1 MNSYLLKHSFARGY
15 NNVGEKFFQRYK
27 ILIKIIKILIDTRN
41 KNANNF
47 FCVNS
52 NFDAHLMLKHLH
64 IQNYSLIEQLDL
76 HLTGGLT
83 VITGET
89 GAGKSILLGA
99 ISLLLGQR
107 ADIKSLFDSNKK
119 CIIEGQ
125 FSLTSFPHIKSV
137 FEEAEIDFEE
147 PCLIRRE
154 INPQGKSRSF
164 INDTPVTLE
173 ILKKIGNELVDIHS
187 QQDTWWMSHPDFTLD
202 MVDAYAQNEEIRK
215 QYSAAFMAWQSSQS
229 ARRRLEAE
237 ANKGTQELDFI
248 QFQFD
253 ELSKAQ
259 LKEGE
264 YETLENTVQKLQNAE
279 QIQEKLAILAQALSV
294 SEVSALQQSR
304 IALQQATSLSKWGE
318 NFADWKT
325 RIESIWIELKDLGA
339 EVESEADDFVY
350 DPQELEQ
357 KQKRLDQLN
366 RLLQKYQVNTV
377 SNLIELVASLDL
389 RLSQFSSM
397 DTHIADARELEAK
410 DFKFASEVALSLSSS
425 RSAVLNAISSNL
437 VQSLQSLGIP
447 NANLTWEMTSKEL
460 GVNGSDKVQL
470 LFSANKGLAPKP
482 FKQIASGGEMSRLML
497 SIKHLLAEKRA
508 LPSLILDEIDTG
520 VSGEIAIKMGQM
532 LSQMSKGHQIIAITH
547 LPQIAAAGSKHGFVY
562 KDHEGSKTV
571 SNLRELQKDER
582 IEEIAKMIGGQQG
595 YKDLLVNVRNLIQ
608 SHE

>member
-1 MNSYLLKHSFARGY
+1 
-15 NNVGEKFFQRYK
+15 
-27 ILIKIIKILIDTRN
+27 
-41 KNANNF
+41 
-47 FCVNS
+47 
-52 NFDAHLMLKHLH
+52 MLKHLH

-107 ADIKSLFDSNKK
+107 ADSKSLFDTSKK

-125 FSLTSFPHIKSV
+125 FSLASYPHLQAV
-137 FEEAEIDFEE
+137 FEEEEIDFDE

-164 INDTPVTLE
+164 VNDTPVTLE
-173 ILKKIGNELVDIHS
+173 SLKRIGNELVDIHS

-202 MVDAYAQNEEIRK
+202 MIDAYAQNDGLK
-215 QYSAAFMAWQSSQS
+215 KGYFSAFSNWQVSVSSLRDLES
-229 ARRRLEAE
+229 ASS
-237 ANKGTQELDFI
+237 KGSQEMDFI

-264 YETLENTVQKLQNAE
+264 FESLDTAVQKLQNAE
-279 QIQEKLAILAQALSV
+279 QIQEKLAILAEALSV

-318 NFADWKT
+318 NFADWKR

-339 EVESEADDFVY
+339 EIEGEADDFIY
-350 DPQELEQ
+350 DPLELEQ
-357 KQKRLDQLN
+357 KQKRLDSLN
-366 RLLQKYQVNTV
+366 RLLQKYQASTV
-377 SNLIELVASLDL
+377 TELIELVASLDV
-389 RLSQFSSM
+389 RLSQYSSM
-397 DTHIADARELEAK
+397 DTVLAEAK
-410 DFKFASEVALSLSSS
+410 ARVNAAFKLASEAALALSSS
-425 RSAVLNAISSNL
+425 RSSVVEAISSAL
-437 VQSLQSLGIP
+437 VISLQSLGIP
-447 NANLTWEMTSKEL
+447 NANLAWDHQQKEL
-460 GVNGSDKVQL
+460 SPNGSDKIQL

-497 SIKHLLAEKRA
+497 SIKHLLAKKRV
-508 LPSLILDEIDTG
+508 LPTLILDEIDTG

-532 LSQMSKGHQIIAITH
+532 LSQMGNGHQIVAITH
-547 LPQIAAAGSKHGFVY
+547 LPQIAAAGSKHWYVY
-562 KDHEGSKTV
+562 KDHAGTKTV
-571 SNLRELQKDER
+571 SNLRELQEEER
-582 IEEIAKMIGGQQG
+582 VEEIAKMIGGTQG
-595 YKDLLVNVRNLIQ
+595 YKDLLANVRNLIQ
-608 SHE
+608 SNE

>member
-1 MNSYLLKHSFARGY
+1 M
-15 NNVGEKFFQRYK
+15 
-27 ILIKIIKILIDTRN
+27 IKIIKILIDRRN

-52 NFDAHLMLKHLH
+52 NFDAFPMLKHLH

-107 ADIKSLFDSNKK
+107 ADSKSLFDASKK

-125 FSLTSFPHIKSV
+125 FSLESFPHLQTV
-137 FEEAEIDFEE
+137 FEEEEIDFEE

-164 INDTPVTLE
+164 VNDTPVTLE
-173 ILKKIGNELVDIHS
+173 TLKRIGNELVDIHS

-202 MVDAYAQNEEIRK
+202 MVDAYAQNEGLRK
-215 QYSAAFMAWQSSQS
+215 SYISAYSTWSSSIS
-229 ARRRLEAE
+229 ALRALEQE
-237 ANKGTQELDFI
+237 STKGTQELDFI

-264 YETLENTVQKLQNAE
+264 YEVLDTAVQKLQNAE
-279 QIQEKLAILAQALSV
+279 QIQEKLAVLAQALSV
-294 SEVSALQQSR
+294 SEVSALHQSR
-304 IALQQATSLSKWGE
+304 IALQQATALSKWGST
-318 NFADWKT
+318 FADWKT

-339 EVESEADDFVY
+339 EVEGEAEDFVY
-350 DPQELEQ
+350 DPIELEQ
-357 KQKRLDQLN
+357 KQKRLDLLN
-366 RLLQKYQVNTV
+366 RLLQKYQT
-377 SNLIELVASLDL
+377 STITELIELVESLDL

-397 DTHIADARELEAK
+397 DTLIADARSRVDA
-410 DFKFASEVALSLSSS
+410 DFIVATSAATALSAS
-425 RSAVLNAISSNL
+425 RSAVLDAISTSL
-437 VQSLQSLGIP
+437 VVSLQSLGIP
-447 NANLTWEMTSKEL
+447 NANLAWEMTAKE
-460 GVNGSDKVQL
+460 VAANGSDKIQL

-497 SIKHLLAEKRA
+497 SIKHLLAKKRT
-508 LPSLILDEIDTG
+508 LPTLILDEIDTG

-532 LSQMSKGHQIIAITH
+532 LSQMSQGHQIIAITH
-547 LPQIAAAGSKHGFVY
+547 LPQIAAAGSKHWFVY
-562 KDHEGSKTV
+562 KDHAGSKTV
-571 SNLRELQKDER
+571 SNLRELRDEER
-582 IEEIAKMIGGQQG
+582 VEEIAKMIGGQQG
-595 YKDLLVNVRNLIQ
+595 YRDLLDNVRNLIQ

>member
-1 MNSYLLKHSFARGY
+1 
-15 NNVGEKFFQRYK
+15 
-27 ILIKIIKILIDTRN
+27 
-41 KNANNF
+41 
-47 FCVNS
+47 
-52 NFDAHLMLKHLH
+52 MLKHLH

-107 ADIKSLFDSNKK
+107 ADSKSLFDATKK

-125 FSLTSFPHIKSV
+125 FSLESFPHLQTL
-137 FEEAEIDFEE
+137 FEEEEIDFEE

-164 INDTPVTLE
+164 VNDTPVTLE
-173 ILKKIGNELVDIHS
+173 TLKRIGNELVDIHS

-202 MVDAYAQNEEIRK
+202 MVDAYAQNEALRK
-215 QYSAAFMAWQSSQS
+215 AYITAYSAWSSSVS
-229 ARRRLEAE
+229 ALRALEQE
-237 ANKGTQELDFI
+237 STKGTQELDFI

-264 YETLENTVQKLQNAE
+264 YEALDTAVQKLQNAE
-279 QIQEKLAILAQALSV
+279 QIQEKLAVLAQALSI
-294 SEVSALQQSR
+294 SEVSALHQSR
-304 IALQQATSLSKWGE
+304 IALQQATALSKWGE

-339 EVESEADDFVY
+339 EVEGEAEDFVY
-350 DPQELEQ
+350 DPLELEQ
-357 KQKRLDQLN
+357 KQKRLDLLN
-366 RLLQKYQVNTV
+366 RLLQKYQVANV
-377 SNLIELVASLDL
+377 GELVALVESLDL

-397 DTHIADARELEAK
+397 DTLIADARERVDA
-410 DFKFASEVALSLSSS
+410 DFIILTSAAAALSSS
-425 RSAVLNAISSNL
+425 RSAVLDTISTAL
-437 VQSLQSLGIP
+437 VASLQSLGIP
-447 NANLTWEMTSKEL
+447 NANLAWEMTAKE
-460 GVNGSDKVQL
+460 VAANGSDKIQL

-497 SIKHLLAEKRA
+497 SIKHLLAKKRA
-508 LPSLILDEIDTG
+508 LPTLILDEIDTG

-532 LSQMSKGHQIIAITH
+532 LSQMSQGHQIIAITH
-547 LPQIAAAGSKHGFVY
+547 LPQIAAAGSTHWFVY
-562 KDHEGSKTV
+562 KDHAGTKTV
-571 SNLRELQKDER
+571 SNLRELKEEER
-582 IEEIAKMIGGQQG
+582 VEEIAKMIGGQQG
-595 YKDLLVNVRNLIQ
+595 YRDLLDNVRNLIQ

>member
-1 MNSYLLKHSFARGY
+1 M
-15 NNVGEKFFQRYK
+15 
-27 ILIKIIKILIDTRN
+27 IKIIKILIDRRN

-52 NFDAHLMLKHLH
+52 NFDAFPMLKHLH

-107 ADIKSLFDSNKK
+107 ADSKSLFDATKK

-125 FSLTSFPHIKSV
+125 FSLESFPHLQTL
-137 FEEAEIDFEE
+137 FEEEEIDFEE

-164 INDTPVTLE
+164 VNDTPVTLE
-173 ILKKIGNELVDIHS
+173 TLKRIGNELVDIHS

-202 MVDAYAQNEEIRK
+202 MVDAYAQNEALRK
-215 QYSAAFMAWQSSQS
+215 AYITAYSAWSSSVS
-229 ARRRLEAE
+229 ALRALEQE
-237 ANKGTQELDFI
+237 STKGTQELDFI

-264 YETLENTVQKLQNAE
+264 YEALDTAVQKLQNAE
-279 QIQEKLAILAQALSV
+279 QIQEKLAVLAQALSI
-294 SEVSALQQSR
+294 SEVSALHQSR
-304 IALQQATSLSKWGE
+304 IALQQATALSKWGE

-339 EVESEADDFVY
+339 EVEGEAEDFVY
-350 DPQELEQ
+350 DPLELEQ
-357 KQKRLDQLN
+357 KQKRLDLLN
-366 RLLQKYQVNTV
+366 RLLQKYQVANV
-377 SNLIELVASLDL
+377 GDLVTLVESLDL

-397 DTHIADARELEAK
+397 DTLIAGARERVDA
-410 DFKFASEVALSLSSS
+410 DFMILTSAAAALSSS
-425 RSAVLNAISSNL
+425 RSAVLDTISTAL
-437 VQSLQSLGIP
+437 IASLQSLGIP
-447 NANLTWEMTSKEL
+447 NANLAWEMTAKE
-460 GVNGSDKVQL
+460 VAANGSDKIQL

-497 SIKHLLAEKRA
+497 SIKHLLAKKRA
-508 LPSLILDEIDTG
+508 LPTLILDEIDTG

-532 LSQMSKGHQIIAITH
+532 LSQMSQGHQIIAITH
-547 LPQIAAAGSKHGFVY
+547 LPQIAAAGSTHWFVY
-562 KDHEGSKTV
+562 KDHAGTKTV
-571 SNLRELQKDER
+571 SNLRELKEEER
-582 IEEIAKMIGGQQG
+582 VEEIAKMIGGQQG
-595 YKDLLVNVRNLIQ
+595 YRDLLDNVRNLIQ

>member
-1 MNSYLLKHSFARGY
+1 
-15 NNVGEKFFQRYK
+15 
-27 ILIKIIKILIDTRN
+27 
-41 KNANNF
+41 
-47 FCVNS
+47 
-52 NFDAHLMLKHLH
+52 MLKHLH

-107 ADIKSLFDSNKK
+107 ADSKSLFDASKK

-125 FSLTSFPHIKSV
+125 FSLSPYPHLHAV
-137 FEEAEIDFEE
+137 FAEEEIDFDE

-164 INDTPVTLE
+164 VNDTPVTLE
-173 ILKKIGNELVDIHS
+173 SLKRIGNELVDIHS

-202 MVDAYAQNEEIRK
+202 MIDAYAQNDGLK
-215 QYSAAFMAWQSSQS
+215 KGYFSAFNNWQVSVSSLRDLES
-229 ARRRLEAE
+229 ASS
-237 ANKGTQELDFI
+237 KGSQEMDFI

-264 YETLENTVQKLQNAE
+264 FESLDTAVQKLQNAE
-279 QIQEKLAILAQALSV
+279 QIQEKLAILAEALSV

-318 NFADWKT
+318 NFADWKR

-339 EVESEADDFVY
+339 EIEGEAEDFVY
-350 DPQELEQ
+350 DPLELEQ
-357 KQKRLDQLN
+357 KQKRLDSLN
-366 RLLQKYQVNTV
+366 RLLQKYQASTV
-377 SNLIELVASLDL
+377 TELIELVASLDV
-389 RLSQFSSM
+389 RLSQYSSM
-397 DTHIADARELEAK
+397 DTVLAEAK
-410 DFKFASEVALSLSSS
+410 ARVNAEFKLASEAALALSSS
-425 RSAVLNAISSNL
+425 RSSVVEAISSAL
-437 VQSLQSLGIP
+437 VISLQSLGIP
-447 NANLTWEMTSKEL
+447 NANLAWDHQQKEL
-460 GVNGSDKVQL
+460 SSNGSDKIQL

-497 SIKHLLAEKRA
+497 SIKHLLAKKRV
-508 LPSLILDEIDTG
+508 LPTLILDEIDTG

-532 LSQMSKGHQIIAITH
+532 LSQMGNGHQIVAITH
-547 LPQIAAAGSKHGFVY
+547 LPQIAAAGSKHWYVY
-562 KDHEGSKTV
+562 KDHAGSKTV
-571 SNLRELQKDER
+571 SNLRELQEEER
-582 IEEIAKMIGGQQG
+582 VEEIAKMIGGTQG
-595 YKDLLVNVRNLIQ
+595 YKDLLANVRNLIQ
-608 SHE
+608 SNE

>member
-1 MNSYLLKHSFARGY
+1 M
-15 NNVGEKFFQRYK
+15 
-27 ILIKIIKILIDTRN
+27 IKIIKILIDRRN

-52 NFDAHLMLKHLH
+52 NFDAFPMLKHLH

-107 ADIKSLFDSNKK
+107 ADSKSLFDATKK

-125 FSLTSFPHIKSV
+125 FSLESFPHLQTL
-137 FEEAEIDFEE
+137 FEEEEIDFEE

-164 INDTPVTLE
+164 VNDTPVTLE
-173 ILKKIGNELVDIHS
+173 TLKRIGNELVDIHS

-202 MVDAYAQNEEIRK
+202 MVDAYAQNEALRK
-215 QYSAAFMAWQSSQS
+215 AYITAYSAWSSSVS
-229 ARRRLEAE
+229 ALRALEQE
-237 ANKGTQELDFI
+237 STKGTQELDFI

-264 YETLENTVQKLQNAE
+264 YEALDTAVQKLQNAE
-279 QIQEKLAILAQALSV
+279 QIQEKLAVLAQALSI
-294 SEVSALQQSR
+294 SEVSALHQSR
-304 IALQQATSLSKWGE
+304 IALQQATALSKWGE

-339 EVESEADDFVY
+339 EVEGEAEDFVY
-350 DPQELEQ
+350 DPLELEQ
-357 KQKRLDQLN
+357 KQKRLDLLN
-366 RLLQKYQVNTV
+366 RLLQKYQVANV
-377 SNLIELVASLDL
+377 GELVALVESLDL

-397 DTHIADARELEAK
+397 DTLIADARERVDA
-410 DFKFASEVALSLSSS
+410 DFMILTSAAAALSSS
-425 RSAVLNAISSNL
+425 RSAVLDTISTAL
-437 VQSLQSLGIP
+437 VASLQSLGIP
-447 NANLTWEMTSKEL
+447 NANLAWEMTAKE
-460 GVNGSDKVQL
+460 VAANGSDKIQL

-497 SIKHLLAEKRA
+497 SIKHLLAKKRA
-508 LPSLILDEIDTG
+508 LPTLILDEIDTG

-532 LSQMSKGHQIIAITH
+532 LSQMSQGHQIIAITH
-547 LPQIAAAGSKHGFVY
+547 LPQIAAAGSTHWFVY
-562 KDHEGSKTV
+562 KDHAGTKTV
-571 SNLRELQKDER
+571 SNLRELKEEER
-582 IEEIAKMIGGQQG
+582 VEEIAKMIGGQQG
-595 YKDLLVNVRNLIQ
+595 YRDLLDNVRNLIQ

>member
-1 MNSYLLKHSFARGY
+1 
-15 NNVGEKFFQRYK
+15 
-27 ILIKIIKILIDTRN
+27 
-41 KNANNF
+41 
-47 FCVNS
+47 
-52 NFDAHLMLKHLH
+52 MLKHLH

-107 ADIKSLFDSNKK
+107 ADSKSLFDASKK

-125 FSLTSFPHIKSV
+125 FSLSAYPHLEAI
-137 FEEAEIDFEE
+137 FAEEEIDFEE

-164 INDTPVTLE
+164 VNDTPVNLE
-173 ILKKIGNELVDIHS
+173 SLKRIGNELVDIHS

-202 MVDAYAQNEEIRK
+202 MIDTYAQNEGLK
-215 QYSAAFMAWQSSQS
+215 KTYASAFTAWQSSLTALRDLES
-229 ARRRLEAE
+229 ASS
-237 ANKGTQELDFI
+237 KGSQEIDFI

-264 YETLENTVQKLQNAE
+264 YEALDTAVQKLQNAE
-279 QIQEKLAILAQALSV
+279 QIQEKLAILAQALSL

-304 IALQQATSLSKWGE
+304 IALQQATALSKWGE

-339 EVESEADDFVY
+339 EVEGEAEDFIY
-350 DPQELEQ
+350 DPLELEQ
-357 KQKRLDQLN
+357 KQKRLDLLN
-366 RLLQKYQVNTV
+366 RLLQKYQVN
-377 SNLIELVASLDL
+377 SIADLIEMLSSLDL
-389 RLSQFSSM
+389 RLSQYSSM
-397 DTHIADARELEAK
+397 DTILADARARVET
-410 DFKFASEVALSLSSS
+410 DFAQATDAAASLSSS
-425 RSAVLNAISSNL
+425 RSSVLEAISTAL
-437 VQSLQSLGIP
+437 VISLQSLGIP
-447 NANLTWEMTSKEL
+447 NASLSWDHTAKEL
-460 GVNGSDKVQL
+460 AANGSDKIQL

-497 SIKHLLAEKRA
+497 SIKHLLAKKRV
-508 LPSLILDEIDTG
+508 LPTLILDEIDTG

-532 LSQMSKGHQIIAITH
+532 LSQMGQGHQIIAITH
-547 LPQIAAAGSKHGFVY
+547 LPQIAAAGSKHWFVY
-562 KDHEGSKTV
+562 KDHAGSKTV
-571 SNLRELQKDER
+571 SNLRELQEEER
-582 IEEIAKMIGGQQG
+582 VEEIAKMIGGQQG
-595 YKDLLVNVRNLIQ
+595 YKDLLGNVRNLIQ
-608 SHE
+608 SHK

>member
-1 MNSYLLKHSFARGY
+1 
-15 NNVGEKFFQRYK
+15 
-27 ILIKIIKILIDTRN
+27 
-41 KNANNF
+41 
-47 FCVNS
+47 
-52 NFDAHLMLKHLH
+52 MLKHLH

-107 ADIKSLFDSNKK
+107 ADSKSLFDASKK

-125 FSLTSFPHIKSV
+125 FSLSPYPHLHAV
-137 FEEAEIDFEE
+137 FAEEEIDFDE

-164 INDTPVTLE
+164 VNDTPVTLE
-173 ILKKIGNELVDIHS
+173 SLKRIGNELVDIHS

-202 MVDAYAQNEEIRK
+202 MIDAYAQNDGLK
-215 QYSAAFMAWQSSQS
+215 KGYFSAFNNWQVSVSSLRDLES
-229 ARRRLEAE
+229 ASS
-237 ANKGTQELDFI
+237 KGSQEMDFI

-264 YETLENTVQKLQNAE
+264 FESLDTAVQKLQNAE
-279 QIQEKLAILAQALSV
+279 QIQEKLAILAEALSV

-318 NFADWKT
+318 NFADWKR

-339 EVESEADDFVY
+339 EVEGEADDFVY
-350 DPQELEQ
+350 DPLELEQ
-357 KQKRLDQLN
+357 KQKRLDSLN
-366 RLLQKYQVNTV
+366 RLLQKYQASTV
-377 SNLIELVASLDL
+377 TELIELVASLDV
-389 RLSQFSSM
+389 RLSQYSSM
-397 DTHIADARELEAK
+397 DTVLAEAK
-410 DFKFASEVALSLSSS
+410 ARVNADFKLASEAALALSSS
-425 RSAVLNAISSNL
+425 RSSVVEAISSAL
-437 VQSLQSLGIP
+437 VISLQSLGIP
-447 NANLTWEMTSKEL
+447 NANLAWDHQQKEL
-460 GVNGSDKVQL
+460 SSNGSDKIQL

-497 SIKHLLAEKRA
+497 SIKHLLAKKRV
-508 LPSLILDEIDTG
+508 LPTLILDEIDTG

-532 LSQMSKGHQIIAITH
+532 LSQMGNGHQIVAITH
-547 LPQIAAAGSKHGFVY
+547 LPQIAAAGSKHWYVY
-562 KDHEGSKTV
+562 KDHAGSKTV
-571 SNLRELQKDER
+571 SNLRELQEEER
-582 IEEIAKMIGGQQG
+582 VEEIAKMIGGTQG
-595 YKDLLVNVRNLIQ
+595 YKDLLANVRNLIQ
-608 SHE
+608 SNE

>member
-1 MNSYLLKHSFARGY
+1 
-15 NNVGEKFFQRYK
+15 
-27 ILIKIIKILIDTRN
+27 
-41 KNANNF
+41 
-47 FCVNS
+47 
-52 NFDAHLMLKHLH
+52 MLKHLH

-107 ADIKSLFDSNKK
+107 ADSKSLFDASKK

-125 FSLTSFPHIKSV
+125 FSLSAYPHLEAI
-137 FEEAEIDFEE
+137 FAEEEIDFEE

-164 INDTPVTLE
+164 VNDTPVNLE
-173 ILKKIGNELVDIHS
+173 SLKRIGNELVDIHS

-202 MVDAYAQNEEIRK
+202 MIDAYAQNEGLK
-215 QYSAAFMAWQSSQS
+215 KTYASAFTAWQSSVSDLRDLES
-229 ARRRLEAE
+229 ASS
-237 ANKGTQELDFI
+237 KGSQEIDFI

-264 YETLENTVQKLQNAE
+264 YEALDTAVQKLQNAE
-279 QIQEKLAILAQALSV
+279 QIQEKLAILAQALSL

-304 IALQQATSLSKWGE
+304 IALQQATALSKWGE

-339 EVESEADDFVY
+339 EVEGEAEDFIY
-350 DPQELEQ
+350 DPLELEQ
-357 KQKRLDQLN
+357 KQKRLDLLN
-366 RLLQKYQVNTV
+366 RLLQKYQVNSV
-377 SNLIELVASLDL
+377 ADLIEMLSTLDL
-389 RLSQFSSM
+389 RLSQYSSM
-397 DTHIADARELEAK
+397 DTVLADARARVET
-410 DFKFASEVALSLSSS
+410 DFVQATDAADSLSSS
-425 RSAVLNAISSNL
+425 RSSVLEAISTAL
-437 VQSLQSLGIP
+437 VISLQSLGIP
-447 NANLTWEMTSKEL
+447 NASLSWDHTAKEL
-460 GVNGSDKVQL
+460 AANGSDKIQL

-497 SIKHLLAEKRA
+497 SIKHLLAKKRV
-508 LPSLILDEIDTG
+508 LPTLILDEIDTG

-532 LSQMSKGHQIIAITH
+532 LSQMGQGHQIIAITH
-547 LPQIAAAGSKHGFVY
+547 LPQIAAAGSKHWFVY
-562 KDHEGSKTV
+562 KDHAGSKTV
-571 SNLRELQKDER
+571 SNLRELQEEER
-582 IEEIAKMIGGQQG
+582 VEEIAKMIGGQKG
-595 YKDLLVNVRNLIQ
+595 YKDLLGNVRNLIQ
-608 SHE
+608 SHK

>member
-1 MNSYLLKHSFARGY
+1 
-15 NNVGEKFFQRYK
+15 
-27 ILIKIIKILIDTRN
+27 
-41 KNANNF
+41 
-47 FCVNS
+47 
-52 NFDAHLMLKHLH
+52 MLKHLH
-64 IQNYSLIEQLDL
+64 IQNYALIEQLDL

-107 ADIKSLFDSNKK
+107 ADSKSLFDASKK

-125 FSLTSFPHIKSV
+125 FSLSAYPHLEAI
-137 FEEAEIDFEE
+137 FAEEEIDFEE

-164 INDTPVTLE
+164 VNDTPVNLE
-173 ILKKIGNELVDIHS
+173 SLKRIGNELVDIHS

-202 MVDAYAQNEEIRK
+202 MIDAYAQNEELK
-215 QYSAAFMAWQSSQS
+215 KTYASAFTAWQSSVS
-229 ARRRLEAE
+229 ALRDLESASS
-237 ANKGTQELDFI
+237 KGSQEIDFI

-264 YETLENTVQKLQNAE
+264 YEGLDTAVQKLQNAE
-279 QIQEKLAILAQALSV
+279 QIQEKLAILAQALSL

-339 EVESEADDFVY
+339 EVEGEAEDFIY
-350 DPQELEQ
+350 DPLELEQ
-357 KQKRLDQLN
+357 KQKRLDLLN
-366 RLLQKYQVNTV
+366 RLLQKYQVNSV
-377 SNLIELVASLDL
+377 ADLIEMLSSLDL
-389 RLSQFSSM
+389 RLSQYSSM
-397 DTHIADARELEAK
+397 DTVLADARARVET
-410 DFKFASEVALSLSSS
+410 DFAQATDAAASLSSS
-425 RSAVLNAISSNL
+425 RSSVLEAISTAL
-437 VQSLQSLGIP
+437 VISLQSLGIP
-447 NANLTWEMTSKEL
+447 NASLSWDHTAKEL
-460 GVNGSDKVQL
+460 AANGSDKIQL

-497 SIKHLLAEKRA
+497 SIKHLLAKKRV
-508 LPSLILDEIDTG
+508 LPTLILDEIDSG

-532 LSQMSKGHQIIAITH
+532 LSQMGQGHQIIAITH
-547 LPQIAAAGSKHGFVY
+547 LPQIAAAGSKHWFVY
-562 KDHEGSKTV
+562 KDHAGLKTV
-571 SNLRELQKDER
+571 SNLRELVEEER
-582 IEEIAKMIGGQQG
+582 VEEIAKMIGGQQG
-595 YKDLLVNVRNLIQ
+595 YRDLLDNVRNLIQ
-608 SHE
+608 SHV

>member
-1 MNSYLLKHSFARGY
+1 
-15 NNVGEKFFQRYK
+15 
-27 ILIKIIKILIDTRN
+27 
-41 KNANNF
+41 
-47 FCVNS
+47 
-52 NFDAHLMLKHLH
+52 MLKHLH

-107 ADIKSLFDSNKK
+107 ADSKSLFDATKK

-125 FSLTSFPHIKSV
+125 FSLESFSHLQTL
-137 FEEAEIDFEE
+137 FEEEEIDFEE

-164 INDTPVTLE
+164 VNDTPVTLE
-173 ILKKIGNELVDIHS
+173 TLKRIGNELVDIHS

-202 MVDAYAQNEEIRK
+202 MVDAYAQNEGLRK
-215 QYSAAFMAWQSSQS
+215 SYISAYSAWSSSVS
-229 ARRRLEAE
+229 ALRALEQKST
-237 ANKGTQELDFI
+237 KGTQELDFI

-264 YETLENTVQKLQNAE
+264 YEALDTAVQKLQNAE
-279 QIQEKLAILAQALSV
+279 QIQEKLAVLAQALSI
-294 SEVSALQQSR
+294 SEVSALHQSR
-304 IALQQATSLSKWGE
+304 IALQQATALSKWGE

-339 EVESEADDFVY
+339 EVEGEAEDFVY
-350 DPQELEQ
+350 DPLELEQ
-357 KQKRLDQLN
+357 KQKRLDLLN
-366 RLLQKYQVNTV
+366 RLLQKYQVANV
-377 SNLIELVASLDL
+377 GELVALVESLDL

-397 DTHIADARELEAK
+397 DTLIADARERVDA
-410 DFKFASEVALSLSSS
+410 DFMILTSAAATLSSS
-425 RSAVLNAISSNL
+425 RSAVLDTISTAL
-437 VQSLQSLGIP
+437 VASLQSLGIP
-447 NANLTWEMTSKEL
+447 NANLAWEMTAKE
-460 GVNGSDKVQL
+460 VATNGSDKIQL

-497 SIKHLLAEKRA
+497 SIKHLLAKKRA
-508 LPSLILDEIDTG
+508 LPTLILDEIDTG

-532 LSQMSKGHQIIAITH
+532 ISQMSQGHQIIAITH
-547 LPQIAAAGSKHGFVY
+547 LPQIAAAGSTHWFVY
-562 KDHEGSKTV
+562 KDHAGTKTV
-571 SNLRELQKDER
+571 SNLRELKEEER
-582 IEEIAKMIGGQQG
+582 VEEIAKMIGGQQG
-595 YKDLLVNVRNLIQ
+595 YRDLLDNVRNLIQ

>member
-1 MNSYLLKHSFARGY
+1 
-15 NNVGEKFFQRYK
+15 
-27 ILIKIIKILIDTRN
+27 
-41 KNANNF
+41 
-47 FCVNS
+47 
-52 NFDAHLMLKHLH
+52 MLKHLH

-107 ADIKSLFDSNKK
+107 ADSKSLFDATKK

-125 FSLTSFPHIKSV
+125 FSLESFSHLQTL
-137 FEEAEIDFEE
+137 FEEEEIDFEE

-164 INDTPVTLE
+164 VNDTPVTLE
-173 ILKKIGNELVDIHS
+173 TLKRIGNELVDIHS

-202 MVDAYAQNEEIRK
+202 MVDAYAQNEGLRK
-215 QYSAAFMAWQSSQS
+215 SYISAYSAWSSSVS
-229 ARRRLEAE
+229 ALRALEQKST
-237 ANKGTQELDFI
+237 KGTQELDFI

-264 YETLENTVQKLQNAE
+264 YEALDTAVQKLQNAE
-279 QIQEKLAILAQALSV
+279 QIQEKLAVLAQALSI
-294 SEVSALQQSR
+294 SEVSALHQSR
-304 IALQQATSLSKWGE
+304 IALQQATALSKWGE

-339 EVESEADDFVY
+339 EVEGEAEDFVY
-350 DPQELEQ
+350 DPLELEQ
-357 KQKRLDQLN
+357 KQKRLDLLN
-366 RLLQKYQVNTV
+366 RLLQKYQVANV
-377 SNLIELVASLDL
+377 GELVALVESLDL

-397 DTHIADARELEAK
+397 DTLIADARERVDA
-410 DFKFASEVALSLSSS
+410 DFMILTSAAATLSSS
-425 RSAVLNAISSNL
+425 RSAVLDTISTAL
-437 VQSLQSLGIP
+437 VASLQSLGIP
-447 NANLTWEMTSKEL
+447 NANLAWEMTAKE
-460 GVNGSDKVQL
+460 VATNGSDKIQL

-497 SIKHLLAEKRA
+497 SIKHLLAKKRA
-508 LPSLILDEIDTG
+508 LPTLILDEIDTG

-532 LSQMSKGHQIIAITH
+532 LSQMSQGHQIIAITH
-547 LPQIAAAGSKHGFVY
+547 LPQIAAAGSTHWFVY
-562 KDHEGSKTV
+562 KNHAGTKTV
-571 SNLRELQKDER
+571 SNLRELKEEER
-582 IEEIAKMIGGQQG
+582 VEEIAKMIGGQQG
-595 YKDLLVNVRNLIQ
+595 YRDLLDNVRNLIQ

>member
-1 MNSYLLKHSFARGY
+1 MI
-15 NNVGEKFFQRYK
+15 KFIK
-27 ILIKIIKILIDTRN
+27 NLIVTRN
-41 KNANNF
+41 KNVNNF

-52 NFDAHLMLKHLH
+52 NFDAFLMLKHLH

-107 ADIKSLFDSNKK
+107 ADSKSLFDTSKK

-125 FSLTSFPHIKSV
+125 FSLASYPHLQAV
-137 FEEAEIDFEE
+137 FEEEEIDFDE

-164 INDTPVTLE
+164 VNDTPVTLE
-173 ILKKIGNELVDIHS
+173 SLKRIGNELVDIHS

-202 MVDAYAQNEEIRK
+202 MIDAYAQNDGLK
-215 QYSAAFMAWQSSQS
+215 KGYFSAFSNWQVSVSSLRDLES
-229 ARRRLEAE
+229 ASS
-237 ANKGTQELDFI
+237 KGSQEMDFI

-264 YETLENTVQKLQNAE
+264 FESLDTAVQKLQNAE
-279 QIQEKLAILAQALSV
+279 QIQEKLAILAEALSV

-318 NFADWKT
+318 NFADWKR

-339 EVESEADDFVY
+339 EIEGEADDFIY
-350 DPQELEQ
+350 DPLELEQ
-357 KQKRLDQLN
+357 KQKRLDSLN
-366 RLLQKYQVNTV
+366 RLLQKYQASTV
-377 SNLIELVASLDL
+377 TELIELVASLDV
-389 RLSQFSSM
+389 RLSQYSSM
-397 DTHIADARELEAK
+397 DTVLAEAK
-410 DFKFASEVALSLSSS
+410 ARVNAAFKLASEAALALSSS
-425 RSAVLNAISSNL
+425 RSSVVEAISSAL
-437 VQSLQSLGIP
+437 VISLQSLGIP
-447 NANLTWEMTSKEL
+447 NANLAWDHQQKEL
-460 GVNGSDKVQL
+460 SPNGSDKIQL

-497 SIKHLLAEKRA
+497 SIKHLLAKKRV
-508 LPSLILDEIDTG
+508 LPTLILDEIDTG

-532 LSQMSKGHQIIAITH
+532 LSQMGNGHQIVAITH
-547 LPQIAAAGSKHGFVY
+547 LPQIAAAGSKHWYVY
-562 KDHEGSKTV
+562 KDHAGSKTV
-571 SNLRELQKDER
+571 SNLRELQEEER
-582 IEEIAKMIGGQQG
+582 VEEIAKMIGGQQG
-595 YKDLLVNVRNLIQ
+595 YKDLLANVRNLIQ
-608 SHE
+608 SNE

>member
-1 MNSYLLKHSFARGY
+1 M
-15 NNVGEKFFQRYK
+15 
-27 ILIKIIKILIDTRN
+27 IKIIKILIDRRN

-52 NFDAHLMLKHLH
+52 NFDAFPMLKHLH

-107 ADIKSLFDSNKK
+107 ADSKSLFDATKK

-125 FSLTSFPHIKSV
+125 FSLESFPHLQTL
-137 FEEAEIDFEE
+137 FEEEEIDFEE

-164 INDTPVTLE
+164 VNDTPVTLE
-173 ILKKIGNELVDIHS
+173 TLKRIGNELVDIHS

-202 MVDAYAQNEEIRK
+202 MVDAYAQNEGLRK
-215 QYSAAFMAWQSSQS
+215 AYISAYSAWSSSVS
-229 ARRRLEAE
+229 ALRALEQE
-237 ANKGTQELDFI
+237 STKGTQELDFI

-264 YETLENTVQKLQNAE
+264 YEALDTAVQKLQNAE
-279 QIQEKLAILAQALSV
+279 QIQEKLAVLAQALSI
-294 SEVSALQQSR
+294 SEVSALHQSR
-304 IALQQATSLSKWGE
+304 IALQQATALSKWGE

-339 EVESEADDFVY
+339 EVEGEAEDFVY
-350 DPQELEQ
+350 DPLELEQ
-357 KQKRLDQLN
+357 KQKRLDLLN
-366 RLLQKYQVNTV
+366 RLLQKYQVANV
-377 SNLIELVASLDL
+377 GELVALVESLDL

-397 DTHIADARELEAK
+397 DTLIADARERVDA
-410 DFKFASEVALSLSSS
+410 DFMILTSAAAALSSS
-425 RSAVLNAISSNL
+425 RSAVLDTISTAL
-437 VQSLQSLGIP
+437 VASLQSLGIP
-447 NANLTWEMTSKEL
+447 NANLAWEMTAKE
-460 GVNGSDKVQL
+460 VAANGSDKIQL

-497 SIKHLLAEKRA
+497 SIKHLLAKKRA
-508 LPSLILDEIDTG
+508 LPTLILDEIDTG

-532 LSQMSKGHQIIAITH
+532 LSQMSQGHQIIAITH
-547 LPQIAAAGSKHGFVY
+547 LPQIAAAGSTHWFVY
-562 KDHEGSKTV
+562 KDHAGTKTV
-571 SNLRELQKDER
+571 SNLRELKEEER
-582 IEEIAKMIGGQQG
+582 VEEIAKMIGGQQG
-595 YKDLLVNVRNLIQ
+595 YRDLLDNVRNLIQ

>member
-1 MNSYLLKHSFARGY
+1 
-15 NNVGEKFFQRYK
+15 
-27 ILIKIIKILIDTRN
+27 
-41 KNANNF
+41 
-47 FCVNS
+47 
-52 NFDAHLMLKHLH
+52 MLKHLH

-107 ADIKSLFDSNKK
+107 ADSKSLFDTSKK

-125 FSLTSFPHIKSV
+125 FSLASYPHLQAV
-137 FEEAEIDFEE
+137 FEEEEIDFDE

-164 INDTPVTLE
+164 VNDTPVTLE
-173 ILKKIGNELVDIHS
+173 SLKRIGNELVDIHS

-202 MVDAYAQNEEIRK
+202 MIDAYAQNDGLK
-215 QYSAAFMAWQSSQS
+215 KGYFSAFSNWQVSVSSLRDLES
-229 ARRRLEAE
+229 ASS
-237 ANKGTQELDFI
+237 KGSQEMDFI

-264 YETLENTVQKLQNAE
+264 FESLDTAVQKLQNAE
-279 QIQEKLAILAQALSV
+279 QIQEKLAILAEALSV

-318 NFADWKT
+318 NFADWKR

-339 EVESEADDFVY
+339 EIEGEADDFIY
-350 DPQELEQ
+350 DPLELEQ
-357 KQKRLDQLN
+357 KQKRLDSLN
-366 RLLQKYQVNTV
+366 RLLQKYQASTV
-377 SNLIELVASLDL
+377 TELIELVASLDV
-389 RLSQFSSM
+389 RLSQYSSM
-397 DTHIADARELEAK
+397 DTVLAEAK
-410 DFKFASEVALSLSSS
+410 ARVNAEFKLASEAALALSSS
-425 RSAVLNAISSNL
+425 RSSVVEAISSAL
-437 VQSLQSLGIP
+437 VISLQSLGIP
-447 NANLTWEMTSKEL
+447 NANLAWDHQQKEL
-460 GVNGSDKVQL
+460 SLNGSDKIQL

-497 SIKHLLAEKRA
+497 SIKHLLAKKRV
-508 LPSLILDEIDTG
+508 LPTLILDEIDTG

-532 LSQMSKGHQIIAITH
+532 LSQMGNGHQIVAITH
-547 LPQIAAAGSKHGFVY
+547 LPQIAAAGSKHWYVY
-562 KDHEGSKTV
+562 KDHAGTKTV
-571 SNLRELQKDER
+571 SNLRELQEEER
-582 IEEIAKMIGGQQG
+582 VEEIAKMIGGTQG
-595 YKDLLVNVRNLIQ
+595 YKDLLANVRNLIQ
-608 SHE
+608 SNE

>member
-1 MNSYLLKHSFARGY
+1 M
-15 NNVGEKFFQRYK
+15 
-27 ILIKIIKILIDTRN
+27 IKIIKILIDRRN

-52 NFDAHLMLKHLH
+52 NFDAFPMLKHLH

-107 ADIKSLFDSNKK
+107 ADSKSLFDATKK

-125 FSLTSFPHIKSV
+125 FSLESFPHLQTV
-137 FEEAEIDFEE
+137 FEEEEIDFEE

-164 INDTPVTLE
+164 VNDTPVTLE
-173 ILKKIGNELVDIHS
+173 TLKRIGNELVDIHS

-202 MVDAYAQNEEIRK
+202 MVDAYAQNEGLRK
-215 QYSAAFMAWQSSQS
+215 SYISAYSAWSSSVS
-229 ARRRLEAE
+229 ALRALEQE
-237 ANKGTQELDFI
+237 STKGTQELDFI

-264 YETLENTVQKLQNAE
+264 YEALDTAVQKLQNAE
-279 QIQEKLAILAQALSV
+279 QIQEKLAVLAQALSI
-294 SEVSALQQSR
+294 SEVSALHQSR
-304 IALQQATSLSKWGE
+304 IALQQATALSKWGE

-339 EVESEADDFVY
+339 EVEGEAEDFVY
-350 DPQELEQ
+350 DPLELEQ
-357 KQKRLDQLN
+357 KQKRLDLLN
-366 RLLQKYQVNTV
+366 RLLQKYQVANV
-377 SNLIELVASLDL
+377 GELVALVESLDL

-397 DTHIADARELEAK
+397 DTLIADARERVDA
-410 DFKFASEVALSLSSS
+410 DFMILTSAAATLSSS
-425 RSAVLNAISSNL
+425 RSAVLDTISTAL
-437 VQSLQSLGIP
+437 VASLQSLGIP
-447 NANLTWEMTSKEL
+447 NANLAWEMTAKE
-460 GVNGSDKVQL
+460 VATNGSDKIQL

-497 SIKHLLAEKRA
+497 SIKHLLAKKRA
-508 LPSLILDEIDTG
+508 LPTLILDEIDTG

-532 LSQMSKGHQIIAITH
+532 LSQMSQGHQIIAITH
-547 LPQIAAAGSKHGFVY
+547 LPQIAAAGSTHWFVY
-562 KDHEGSKTV
+562 KDHAGTKTV
-571 SNLRELQKDER
+571 SNLRELKEEER
-582 IEEIAKMIGGQQG
+582 VEEIAKMIGGQQG
-595 YKDLLVNVRNLIQ
+595 YRDLLDNVRNLIQ

>member
-1 MNSYLLKHSFARGY
+1 
-15 NNVGEKFFQRYK
+15 
-27 ILIKIIKILIDTRN
+27 
-41 KNANNF
+41 
-47 FCVNS
+47 
-52 NFDAHLMLKHLH
+52 MLKHLH

-107 ADIKSLFDSNKK
+107 ADSKSLFDASKK

-125 FSLTSFPHIKSV
+125 FSLVNFPHLQSV
-137 FEEAEIDFEE
+137 FEEEEIDFEE

-164 INDTPVTLE
+164 VNDTPVTLE
-173 ILKKIGNELVDIHS
+173 TLKRIGNELVDIHS

-202 MVDAYAQNEEIRK
+202 MVDAYAQNEGLRK
-215 QYSAAFMAWQSSQS
+215 SYISAYSTWSSSIS
-229 ARRRLEAE
+229 ALRALEQE
-237 ANKGTQELDFI
+237 STKGTQELDFI

-264 YETLENTVQKLQNAE
+264 YEALDTAVQKLQNAE
-279 QIQEKLAILAQALSV
+279 QIQEKLAVLAQALSI
-294 SEVSALQQSR
+294 SEVSALHQSR
-304 IALQQATSLSKWGE
+304 IALQQATALSKWGE

-339 EVESEADDFVY
+339 EVEGEAEDFVY
-350 DPQELEQ
+350 DPLELEQ
-357 KQKRLDQLN
+357 KQIRLDLLN
-366 RLLQKYQVNTV
+366 RMLQKYQVANV
-377 SNLIELVASLDL
+377 GELVALVESLDL

-397 DTHIADARELEAK
+397 DTLIADARERVDA
-410 DFKFASEVALSLSSS
+410 DFMILTSAAAALSSS
-425 RSAVLNAISSNL
+425 RSAVLDTISTAL
-437 VQSLQSLGIP
+437 VASLQSLGIP
-447 NANLTWEMTSKEL
+447 NANLAWEMTAKE
-460 GVNGSDKVQL
+460 VAANGSDKIQL

-497 SIKHLLAEKRA
+497 SIKHLLAKKRA
-508 LPSLILDEIDTG
+508 LPTLILDEIDTG

-532 LSQMSKGHQIIAITH
+532 LSQMSQGHQIIAITH
-547 LPQIAAAGSKHGFVY
+547 LPQIAAAGSTHWFVY
-562 KDHEGSKTV
+562 KDHAGTKTV
-571 SNLRELQKDER
+571 SNLRELKEEER
-582 IEEIAKMIGGQQG
+582 VEEIAKMIGGQQG
-595 YKDLLVNVRNLIQ
+595 YRDLLDNVRNLIQ

>member
-1 MNSYLLKHSFARGY
+1 
-15 NNVGEKFFQRYK
+15 
-27 ILIKIIKILIDTRN
+27 
-41 KNANNF
+41 
-47 FCVNS
+47 
-52 NFDAHLMLKHLH
+52 MLKHLH

-107 ADIKSLFDSNKK
+107 ADSKSLFDASKK

-125 FSLTSFPHIKSV
+125 FSLSPYPHLHAV
-137 FEEAEIDFEE
+137 FAEEEIDFDE

-164 INDTPVTLE
+164 VNDTPVTLE
-173 ILKKIGNELVDIHS
+173 SLKRIGNELVDIHS

-202 MVDAYAQNEEIRK
+202 MIDAYAQNDGLK
-215 QYSAAFMAWQSSQS
+215 KGYFSAFNNWQVSVSSLRDLES
-229 ARRRLEAE
+229 ASS
-237 ANKGTQELDFI
+237 KGSQEMDFI

-264 YETLENTVQKLQNAE
+264 FESLDTAVQKLQNAE
-279 QIQEKLAILAQALSV
+279 QIQEKLAILAEALSV

-318 NFADWKT
+318 NFADWKR

-339 EVESEADDFVY
+339 EVEGEADDFVY
-350 DPQELEQ
+350 DPLELEQ
-357 KQKRLDQLN
+357 KQKRLDSLN
-366 RLLQKYQVNTV
+366 RLLQKYQASTV
-377 SNLIELVASLDL
+377 TELIELVASLDV
-389 RLSQFSSM
+389 RLSQYSSM
-397 DTHIADARELEAK
+397 DTVLAEAK
-410 DFKFASEVALSLSSS
+410 ARVNAEFKLASEAALALSSS
-425 RSAVLNAISSNL
+425 RSSVVEAISSAL
-437 VQSLQSLGIP
+437 VISLQSLGIP
-447 NANLTWEMTSKEL
+447 NANLAWDHQQKEL
-460 GVNGSDKVQL
+460 SSNGSDKIQL

-497 SIKHLLAEKRA
+497 SIKHLLAKKRV
-508 LPSLILDEIDTG
+508 LPTLILDEIDTG

-532 LSQMSKGHQIIAITH
+532 LSQMGNGHQIVAITH
-547 LPQIAAAGSKHGFVY
+547 LPQIAAAGSKHWYVY
-562 KDHEGSKTV
+562 KDHAGSKTV
-571 SNLRELQKDER
+571 SNLRELQEEER
-582 IEEIAKMIGGQQG
+582 VEEIAKMIGGTQG
-595 YKDLLVNVRNLIQ
+595 YKDLLANVRNLIQ
-608 SHE
+608 SNE

>member
-1 MNSYLLKHSFARGY
+1 
-15 NNVGEKFFQRYK
+15 
-27 ILIKIIKILIDTRN
+27 
-41 KNANNF
+41 
-47 FCVNS
+47 
-52 NFDAHLMLKHLH
+52 MLKHLH

-107 ADIKSLFDSNKK
+107 ADSKSLFDTSKK

-125 FSLTSFPHIKSV
+125 FSLASYPHLQAV
-137 FEEAEIDFEE
+137 FEEEEIDFDE

-164 INDTPVTLE
+164 VNDTPVTLE
-173 ILKKIGNELVDIHS
+173 SLKRIGNELVDIHS

-202 MVDAYAQNEEIRK
+202 MIDAYAQNDGLK
-215 QYSAAFMAWQSSQS
+215 KGYFSAFSNWQVSVSSLRDLKS
-229 ARRRLEAE
+229 ASS
-237 ANKGTQELDFI
+237 KGSQEMDFI

-264 YETLENTVQKLQNAE
+264 FESLDTAVQKLQNAE
-279 QIQEKLAILAQALSV
+279 QIQEKLAILAEALSV

-318 NFADWKT
+318 NFADWKR

-339 EVESEADDFVY
+339 EIEGEAEDFVY
-350 DPQELEQ
+350 DPLELEQ
-357 KQKRLDQLN
+357 KQKRLDSLN
-366 RLLQKYQVNTV
+366 RLLQKYQATHV
-377 SNLIELVASLDL
+377 SELIELVASLDV
-389 RLSQFSSM
+389 RLSQYSSM
-397 DTHIADARELEAK
+397 DTVLAEAK
-410 DFKFASEVALSLSSS
+410 ARVNADFKLASEAALALSSS
-425 RSAVLNAISSNL
+425 RSSVVEAISSAL
-437 VQSLQSLGIP
+437 VISLQSLGIP
-447 NANLTWEMTSKEL
+447 NANLAWDHQQKEL
-460 GVNGSDKVQL
+460 SSNGSDKIQL

-497 SIKHLLAEKRA
+497 SIKHLLAKKRV
-508 LPSLILDEIDTG
+508 LPTLILDEIDTG

-532 LSQMSKGHQIIAITH
+532 LSQMGNGHQIVAITH
-547 LPQIAAAGSKHGFVY
+547 LPQIAAAGSKHWYVY
-562 KDHEGSKTV
+562 KDHAGSKTV
-571 SNLRELQKDER
+571 SNLRELQEEER
-582 IEEIAKMIGGQQG
+582 VEEIAKMIGGQQG
-595 YKDLLVNVRNLIQ
+595 YKDLLANVRNLIQ
-608 SHE
+608 SNE

>member
-1 MNSYLLKHSFARGY
+1 
-15 NNVGEKFFQRYK
+15 
-27 ILIKIIKILIDTRN
+27 
-41 KNANNF
+41 
-47 FCVNS
+47 
-52 NFDAHLMLKHLH
+52 MLKHLH

-107 ADIKSLFDSNKK
+107 ADSKSLFDATKK

-125 FSLTSFPHIKSV
+125 FSLESFPHLQTL
-137 FEEAEIDFEE
+137 FEEEEIDFEE

-164 INDTPVTLE
+164 VNDTPVTLE
-173 ILKKIGNELVDIHS
+173 TLKRIGNELVDIHS

-202 MVDAYAQNEEIRK
+202 MVDAYAQNEALRK
-215 QYSAAFMAWQSSQS
+215 AYITAYSAWSSSVS
-229 ARRRLEAE
+229 ALRALEQE
-237 ANKGTQELDFI
+237 STKGTQELDFI

-264 YETLENTVQKLQNAE
+264 YEALDTAVQKLQNAE
-279 QIQEKLAILAQALSV
+279 QIQEKLAVLAQALSI
-294 SEVSALQQSR
+294 SEVSALHQSR
-304 IALQQATSLSKWGE
+304 IALQQATALSKWGE

-339 EVESEADDFVY
+339 EVEGEAEDFVY
-350 DPQELEQ
+350 DPLELEQ
-357 KQKRLDQLN
+357 KQKRLDLLN
-366 RLLQKYQVNTV
+366 RLLQKYQVANV
-377 SNLIELVASLDL
+377 GELVALVESLDL

-397 DTHIADARELEAK
+397 DMLIADARERVDA
-410 DFKFASEVALSLSSS
+410 DFIILTSAAAALSSS
-425 RSAVLNAISSNL
+425 RSAVLDTISTAL
-437 VQSLQSLGIP
+437 VASLQSLGIP
-447 NANLTWEMTSKEL
+447 NANLAWEMTAKE
-460 GVNGSDKVQL
+460 VATNGSDKIQL

-497 SIKHLLAEKRA
+497 SIKHLLAKKRA
-508 LPSLILDEIDTG
+508 LPTLILDEIDTG

-532 LSQMSKGHQIIAITH
+532 LSQMSQGHQIIAITH
-547 LPQIAAAGSKHGFVY
+547 LPQIAAAGSTHWFVY
-562 KDHEGSKTV
+562 KDHAGTKTV
-571 SNLRELQKDER
+571 SNLRELKEEER
-582 IEEIAKMIGGQQG
+582 VEEIAKMIGGQQG
-595 YKDLLVNVRNLIQ
+595 YRDLLDNVRNLIQ

>member
-1 MNSYLLKHSFARGY
+1 M
-15 NNVGEKFFQRYK
+15 
-27 ILIKIIKILIDTRN
+27 IKIIKILIDRRN

-52 NFDAHLMLKHLH
+52 NFDAFPMLKHLH

-107 ADIKSLFDSNKK
+107 ADSKSLFDATKK

-125 FSLTSFPHIKSV
+125 FSLESFPHLQTL
-137 FEEAEIDFEE
+137 FEEEEIDFEE

-164 INDTPVTLE
+164 VNDTPVTLE
-173 ILKKIGNELVDIHS
+173 TLKRIGNELVDIHS

-202 MVDAYAQNEEIRK
+202 MVDAYAQNEALRK
-215 QYSAAFMAWQSSQS
+215 AYITAYSAWSSSVS
-229 ARRRLEAE
+229 ALRALEQE
-237 ANKGTQELDFI
+237 STKGTQELDFI

-264 YETLENTVQKLQNAE
+264 YEALDSAVQKLQNAE
-279 QIQEKLAILAQALSV
+279 QIQEKLAVLAQALSI
-294 SEVSALQQSR
+294 SEVSALHQSR
-304 IALQQATSLSKWGE
+304 IALQQATALSKWGE

-339 EVESEADDFVY
+339 EVEGEAEDFVY
-350 DPQELEQ
+350 DPLELEQ
-357 KQKRLDQLN
+357 KQKRLDLLN
-366 RLLQKYQVNTV
+366 RLLQKYQVANV
-377 SNLIELVASLDL
+377 GELVALAESLDL

-397 DTHIADARELEAK
+397 DTLIVGARERVDA
-410 DFKFASEVALSLSSS
+410 DFMILTSAAAALSSS
-425 RSAVLNAISSNL
+425 RSAVLDTISTAL
-437 VQSLQSLGIP
+437 IASLQSLGIP
-447 NANLTWEMTSKEL
+447 NANLAWEMTAKE
-460 GVNGSDKVQL
+460 VAANGSDKIQL

-497 SIKHLLAEKRA
+497 SIKHLLAKKRA
-508 LPSLILDEIDTG
+508 LPTLILDEIDTG

-532 LSQMSKGHQIIAITH
+532 LSQMSQGHQIIAITH
-547 LPQIAAAGSKHGFVY
+547 LPQIAAAGSTHWFVY
-562 KDHEGSKTV
+562 KDHAGTKTV
-571 SNLRELQKDER
+571 SNLRELKEEER
-582 IEEIAKMIGGQQG
+582 VEEIAKMIGGQQG
-595 YKDLLVNVRNLIQ
+595 YRDLLDNVRNLIQ

>member
-1 MNSYLLKHSFARGY
+1 
-15 NNVGEKFFQRYK
+15 
-27 ILIKIIKILIDTRN
+27 
-41 KNANNF
+41 
-47 FCVNS
+47 
-52 NFDAHLMLKHLH
+52 MLKHLH

-107 ADIKSLFDSNKK
+107 ADSKSLFDASKK

-125 FSLTSFPHIKSV
+125 FSLVNFPHLQSV
-137 FEEAEIDFEE
+137 FEEEEIDFEE

-164 INDTPVTLE
+164 VNDTPVTLE
-173 ILKKIGNELVDIHS
+173 TLKRIGNELVDIHS

-202 MVDAYAQNEEIRK
+202 MVDAYAQNEGLRK
-215 QYSAAFMAWQSSQS
+215 SYISAYSTWSSSIS
-229 ARRRLEAE
+229 ALRALEQE
-237 ANKGTQELDFI
+237 STKGTQELDFI

-264 YETLENTVQKLQNAE
+264 YEALDTAVQKLQNAE
-279 QIQEKLAILAQALSV
+279 QIQEKLAVLAQALSI
-294 SEVSALQQSR
+294 SEVSALHQSR
-304 IALQQATSLSKWGE
+304 IALQQATALSKWGE

-339 EVESEADDFVY
+339 EVEGEAEDFVY
-350 DPQELEQ
+350 DPLELEQ
-357 KQKRLDQLN
+357 KQKRLDLLN
-366 RLLQKYQVNTV
+366 RLLQKYQVANV
-377 SNLIELVASLDL
+377 GELVALVESLDL

-397 DTHIADARELEAK
+397 DTLIADARERVDA
-410 DFKFASEVALSLSSS
+410 DFMILTSAAATLSSS
-425 RSAVLNAISSNL
+425 RSAVLDTISTAL
-437 VQSLQSLGIP
+437 VASLQSLGIP
-447 NANLTWEMTSKEL
+447 NANLAWEMTAKE
-460 GVNGSDKVQL
+460 VATNGSDKIQL

-497 SIKHLLAEKRA
+497 SIKHLLAKKRA
-508 LPSLILDEIDTG
+508 LPTLILDEIDTG

-532 LSQMSKGHQIIAITH
+532 ISQMSQGHQIIAITH
-547 LPQIAAAGSKHGFVY
+547 LPQIAAAGSTHWFVY
-562 KDHEGSKTV
+562 KDHAGTKTV
-571 SNLRELQKDER
+571 SNLRELKEEER
-582 IEEIAKMIGGQQG
+582 VEEIAKMIGGQQG
-595 YKDLLVNVRNLIQ
+595 YRDLLDNVRNLIQ

>member
-1 MNSYLLKHSFARGY
+1 
-15 NNVGEKFFQRYK
+15 
-27 ILIKIIKILIDTRN
+27 
-41 KNANNF
+41 
-47 FCVNS
+47 
-52 NFDAHLMLKHLH
+52 MLKHLH

-107 ADIKSLFDSNKK
+107 ADSKSLFDTSKK

-125 FSLTSFPHIKSV
+125 FSLASYPHLQAV
-137 FEEAEIDFEE
+137 FEEEEIDFDE

-164 INDTPVTLE
+164 VNDTPVTLE
-173 ILKKIGNELVDIHS
+173 SLKRIGNELVDIHS

-202 MVDAYAQNEEIRK
+202 MIDAYAQNDGLK
-215 QYSAAFMAWQSSQS
+215 KGYFSAFSNWQVSVSSLRDLES
-229 ARRRLEAE
+229 ASS
-237 ANKGTQELDFI
+237 KGSQEMDFI

-264 YETLENTVQKLQNAE
+264 FESLDTAVQKLQNAE
-279 QIQEKLAILAQALSV
+279 QIQEKLAILAEALSV

-339 EVESEADDFVY
+339 EVEGEADDFIY
-350 DPQELEQ
+350 DPLELEQ
-357 KQKRLDQLN
+357 KQKRLDSLN
-366 RLLQKYQVNTV
+366 RLLQKYQATHV
-377 SNLIELVASLDL
+377 SELIELVASLDV
-389 RLSQFSSM
+389 RLSQYSSM
-397 DTHIADARELEAK
+397 DTVLAEAK
-410 DFKFASEVALSLSSS
+410 ALVNADFKLASEAALALSSS
-425 RSAVLNAISSNL
+425 RSSVVEAISSAL
-437 VQSLQSLGIP
+437 VISLQSLGIP
-447 NANLTWEMTSKEL
+447 NANLAWDHQQKEL
-460 GVNGSDKVQL
+460 SSNGSDKIQL

-497 SIKHLLAEKRA
+497 SIKHLLAKKRV
-508 LPSLILDEIDTG
+508 LPTLILDEIDTG

-532 LSQMSKGHQIIAITH
+532 LSQMGNGHQIVAITH
-547 LPQIAAAGSKHGFVY
+547 LPQIAAAGSKHWYVY
-562 KDHEGSKTV
+562 KDHAGTKTV
-571 SNLRELQKDER
+571 SNLRELQQEER
-582 IEEIAKMIGGQQG
+582 VEEIAKMIGGTQG
-595 YKDLLVNVRNLIQ
+595 YKDLLANVRNLIQ
-608 SHE
+608 SNE

>member
-1 MNSYLLKHSFARGY
+1 
-15 NNVGEKFFQRYK
+15 
-27 ILIKIIKILIDTRN
+27 
-41 KNANNF
+41 
-47 FCVNS
+47 
-52 NFDAHLMLKHLH
+52 MLKHLH

-107 ADIKSLFDSNKK
+107 ADSKSLFDASKK

-125 FSLTSFPHIKSV
+125 FSLAAYPHLEAI
-137 FEEAEIDFEE
+137 FAEEEIDFEE

-164 INDTPVTLE
+164 VNDTPVNLE
-173 ILKKIGNELVDIHS
+173 SLKRIGNELVDIHS

-202 MVDAYAQNEEIRK
+202 MIDAYAQNEGLK
-215 QYSAAFMAWQSSQS
+215 KTYASAFTAWQSSVS
-229 ARRRLEAE
+229 DLRDLESTSS
-237 ANKGTQELDFI
+237 KGSQEIDFI

-264 YETLENTVQKLQNAE
+264 YEALDTAVQKLQNAE
-279 QIQEKLAILAQALSV
+279 QIQEKLAILAQALSL

-304 IALQQATSLSKWGE
+304 IALQQATALSKWGE

-339 EVESEADDFVY
+339 EVEGEAEDFIY
-350 DPQELEQ
+350 DPLELEQ
-357 KQKRLDQLN
+357 KQKRLDLLN
-366 RLLQKYQVNTV
+366 RLLQKYQVN
-377 SNLIELVASLDL
+377 SIADLIEMLSSLDL
-389 RLSQFSSM
+389 RLSQYSSM
-397 DTHIADARELEAK
+397 DTILADARARVET
-410 DFKFASEVALSLSSS
+410 DFAQATDAAASLSSS
-425 RSAVLNAISSNL
+425 RSSVLEAISTAL
-437 VQSLQSLGIP
+437 VISLQSLGIP
-447 NANLTWEMTSKEL
+447 NASLSWDHTAKEL
-460 GVNGSDKVQL
+460 AANGSDKIQL

-497 SIKHLLAEKRA
+497 SIKHLLAKKRV
-508 LPSLILDEIDTG
+508 LPTLILDEIDTG

-532 LSQMSKGHQIIAITH
+532 LSQMGQGHQIIAITH
-547 LPQIAAAGSKHGFVY
+547 LPQIAAAGSKHWFVY
-562 KDHEGSKTV
+562 KDHAGSKTV
-571 SNLRELQKDER
+571 SNLRELQEEER
-582 IEEIAKMIGGQQG
+582 VEEIAKMIGGQQG
-595 YKDLLVNVRNLIQ
+595 YKDLLGNVRNLIQ
-608 SHE
+608 SHK